1 MTDSTSTGTQQAPT
15 GKKLVLELLDP
26 MKGEAVQTWQFE
38 NRVMITIGR
47 AADNDIALND
57 LQVSR
62 HHAEV
67 QFRESGWELVSM
79 GRHGTFIGEEIVEKS
94 ELKDGATLQFG
105 PTGPKLRFRQD
116 RPVSEKETTVMY
128 ARPDIGEILQL
139 DRERVESEAKEIT
152 KSPTFRRV
160 QDLADK
166 PRKVGKRSPTDQTK
180 F

>member
-1 MTDSTSTGTQQAPT
+1 VTDSTSTGTQRAPA

-38 NRVMITIGR
+38 NRAMITIGR

-62 HHAEV
+62 HHAEI
-67 QFRESGWELVSM
+67 QRLENRWEIISM
-79 GRHGTFIGEEIVEKS
+79 GRHGTFVGEEIVEKAA
-94 ELKDGATLQFG
+94 LNDGATLQFG
-105 PTGPKLRFRQD
+105 PTGPKLRFRQE
-116 RPVSEKETTVMY
+116 RPVSEKETTVMR
-128 ARPDIGEILQL
+128 ARPDIGEMLQL

-152 KSPTFRRV
+152 KSPAFRRV

-166 PRKVGKRSPTDQTK
+166 PRKTGKPSPTDQTK